1 MGFYKGLSGTR
12 GKALLTL
19 EREWRR
25 TEGWR
30 RGRSRDAISRQM
42 DGSGGYNGDDDD
54 HRPVL
59 ARVMLPAKNVG

>member
-1 MGFYKGLSGTR
+1 MEAYGGMEAG
-12 GKALLTL
+12 
-19 EREWRR
+19 
-25 TEGWR
+25 R